1 MRRLTVCSLLMVS
14 LVCGQDLRVPAPMS
28 IRQLEQDGAKVFRQ
42 NAGTTP
48 QPAVVKEKKK
58 SRKGLWIGLAVAGA
72 ATVAVLVAADKRLG
86 NEGHG
91 IFR

>member
-1 MRRLTVCSLLMVS
+1 MRRLIVSIALLAS
-14 LVCGQDLRVPAPMS
+14 LVSAQDLRVPAPLS

-42 NAGTTP
+42 NAGTP
-48 QPAVVKEKKK
+48 QPTVVKEKKK

-72 ATVAVLVAADKRLG
+72 VTVATLIAVDKRLG